1 MSPLL
6 TLPAFDM
13 GLRDGMTSLLA
24 IFPPESPG
32 GPLLRVAS
40 SMPALLPA
48 ALLLTALCMVAPA
61 HAQSDSTRTAPDD
74 RRPPL
79 HEPVDAEWLGDGLLL
94 DESASGAEGERVA
107 EYLENLR
114 ARPLDLNTA
123 SAQELAALPGLS
135 RAAARRIVRHRATTG
150 FFLSPAG
157 LLDVDGISPGLYRRL
172 RPFITVQHPGDR
184 HDPETR
190 QRQSWDEAFRN
201 VDVRASYRVGRR
213 LDIGRGY
220 ADDTTRTTFAGG
232 PARHVARLDGRIGER
247 MRVATALDKDPGEA
261 WTWRPGDGAPGF
273 DHVSGTAAVHD
284 LGPVATII
292 AGDYTIAAGQGVGLW
307 SGMAFGKGR
316 SPTGGVL
323 RSGRGL
329 APFASTEENRFF
341 RGAAAVIEVATL
353 HTAGAPSGRGR
364 RVVSVQLTPFVSRR
378 RLDAST
384 QRNEDTGAMELR
396 SRPAGGLHRTPTEQ
410 EQRDALTETVLGT
423 VVDVSARRWTA
434 GAVALSAT
442 RSLPNAVATRP
453 DTRFVPKGRQSVVA
467 SGFAEIDALGSLW
480 TGEVTRGPGGAWG
493 GVAAWS
499 YDDARRV
506 ETVVH
511 GRYYAPGFDNPFS
524 AGFSETSPQNESGLY
539 AGARLRVQPN
549 WSVGGYVD
557 QYRFAWLRYNVPRPT
572 TGRDVRLV
580 VEHEPRDW
588 LSHYVQIRAETKE
601 DGHALLPGRSPL
613 AVDAVTPTTRQ
624 SVLWAATYRWS
635 DRLRFRTRVNG
646 VRVRSGSRTAWQYGT
661 LLLQDAALRPHP
673 RLLLAGRMAFF
684 DTDGFAPRVF
694 AYERGVRY
702 AFGVPALSGRG
713 DRSYLLLRLAISD
726 AATLEAK
733 YGITRYDDRSA
744 VGSGLAEVNG
754 NRVREI
760 DVQLHWRW

>member
-1 MSPLL
+1 MSLPFI
-6 TLPAFDM
+6 LPAFDM
-13 GLRDGMTSLLA
+13 GIRTGMTSPLA
-24 IFPPESPG
+24 PPRAEWPTC
-32 GPLLRVAS
+32 PLVRVTILV
-40 SMPALLPA
+40 PALFLV
-48 ALLLTALCMVAPA
+48 ALSMAVSAR
-61 HAQSDSTRTAPDD
+61 AQSDSTHTAPGV
-74 RRPPL
+74 PGSPL
-79 HEPVDAEWLGDGLLL
+79 HEPAETEWLGDGLLL
-94 DESASGAEGERVA
+94 DESASGVDGERVA
-107 EYLENLR
+107 EYLEDLR
-114 ARPLDLNTA
+114 AQPLNLNTA
-123 SAQELAALPGLS
+123 SARDLAALPGLS
-135 RAAARRIVRHRATTG
+135 RATARRIVDHRASTG

-157 LLDVDGISPGLYRRL
+157 LLDVDGITPSAYRRL
-172 RPFITVQHPGDR
+172 RPFITVLPPDDLR
-184 HDPETR
+184 RADARYR
-190 QRQSWDEAFRN
+190 QPWGEAVRD
-201 VDVRASYRVGRR
+201 VDVRASYRVARR
-213 LDIGRGY
+213 LDLGRGY

-261 WTWRPGDGAPGF
+261 WAWRPGDGAPGF

-284 LGPVATII
+284 LGPIATMI

-316 SPTGGVL
+316 SPTGSVL

-341 RGAAAVIEVATL
+341 RGAAAVVRVANL
-353 HTAGAPSGRGR
+353 GVADAHSGRSR
-364 RVVSVQLTPFVSRR
+364 PVLSAQVTPFVSRR

-384 QRNEDTGAMELR
+384 ERNEETGAMELR

-423 VVDVSARRWTA
+423 VLDVSARRWRA
-434 GAVALSAT
+434 GAVAMSSA
-442 RSLPNAVATRP
+442 RSLPKAVATRP
-453 DTRFVPKGRQSVVA
+453 DDRFAPLGRRSVVM
-467 SGFAEIDALGSLW
+467 SGFAEVDVLGSLW
-480 TGEVTRGPGGAWG
+480 TGEVARGPGGAWG

-511 GRYYAPGFDNPFS
+511 GRYYAPGFDTPFS

-539 AGARLRVQPN
+539 AGVRLRVQPT
-549 WSVGGYVD
+549 WAVSGYVD

-580 VEHEPRDW
+580 VEHEPREW
-588 LSHYVQIRAETKE
+588 LSHYLQIRAETKE
-601 DGHALLPGRSPL
+601 DGSAPMPERSPL
-613 AVDAVTPTTRQ
+613 AVDAVTPSTRQ

-635 DRLRFRTRVNG
+635 DRLRLRTRVNG
-646 VRVRSGSRTAWQYGT
+646 VRVRSGPLSAWQYGT
-661 LLLQDAALRPHP
+661 LLLQDAAWRPHP
-673 RLLLAGRMAFF
+673 RLLLAGRLAFF
-684 DTDGFAPRVF
+684 DTDGFGPRVF

-713 DRSYLLLRLAISD
+713 DRSYLLLRFALTD

-733 YGITRYDDRSA
+733 YGVTRYDDRTA

-754 NRVREI
+754 NRVRDI